1 MDSLPLTNSDSISS
15 GAHEY
20 DVSKIVIFIVLI
32 PDLTITSN
40 FLKRN
45 TFQNFKAKLICNFF
59 YYFFVCAFLT
69 TCNIIT

>member
-1 MDSLPLTNSDSISS
+1 MDSLPLTNSDSISG

-40 FLKRN
+40 FLKK
-45 TFQNFKAKLICNFF
+45 THFKTLKLI
-59 YYFFVCAFLT
+59 
-69 TCNIIT
+69 

>member
-1 MDSLPLTNSDSISS
+1 MDSLPLTNSDSISG

-40 FLKRN
+40 FLKK
-45 TFQNFKAKLICNFF
+45 THFKNFKTNLICNVFH
-59 YYFFVCAFLT
+59 YFF
-69 TCNIIT
+69 NNM